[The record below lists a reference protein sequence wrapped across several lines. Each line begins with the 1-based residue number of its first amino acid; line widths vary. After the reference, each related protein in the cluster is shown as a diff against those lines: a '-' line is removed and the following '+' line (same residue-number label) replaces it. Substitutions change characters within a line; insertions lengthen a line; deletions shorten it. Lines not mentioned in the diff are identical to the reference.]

1 MAAFDSGNL
10 PAVAKALHAKFPDKP
25 IVIAGDDDRHQ
36 VMTHGTNAGRT
47 KAVEAAK
54 AVGGKAI
61 FPTFA
66 PGEVVYPDTLPAIT
80 PQAYRKHTQAAG
92 ELKALISQ
100 DGPSAGDPAQSERAA
115 ELKAELLSD
124 AQLAALDK
132 MKRLTDFNDLAT
144 KSSLEREGLERQVN
158 NAVAKVIE
166 QHQVKVQQ
174 PIQERVQGIEDK
186 QQTRRVI
193 SR

>member
-1 MAAFDSGNL
+1 
-10 PAVAKALHAKFPDKP
+10 
-25 IVIAGDDDRHQ
+25 
-36 VMTHGTNAGRT
+36 
-47 KAVEAAK
+47 
-54 AVGGKAI
+54 
-61 FPTFA
+61 
-66 PGEVVYPDTLPAIT
+66 
-80 PQAYRKHTQAAG
+80 
-92 ELKALISQ
+92 
-100 DGPSAGDPAQSERAA
+100 
-115 ELKAELLSD
+115 
-124 AQLAALDK
+124 